1 MPRKVQSE
9 PSPMRK
15 EITAYLLK
23 DYQPRNPAER
33 SLVLRMADCK
43 YRVEKIYALQN
54 KVMSEA
60 IETQDPSL
68 SEDERVM
75 LGLLSL
81 TVTEDHA
88 LNRLYKME
96 SQCGRN
102 WDALHRSL
110 IALQGL
116 AELKFNSSVN

>member
-1 MPRKVQSE
+1 MARKVQSE
-9 PSPMRK
+9 PSPIRK
-15 EITAYLLK
+15 EITEFLLQ
-23 DYQPRNPAER
+23 DYQPRNATER
-33 SLVLRMADCK
+33 NLVLRMANCK

-60 IETQDPSL
+60 IEAQDPTL

-75 LGLLSL
+75 LGLHTLS
-81 TVTEDHA
+81 VTEDHP
-88 LNRLYKME
+88 LSRLYKME

-110 IALQGL
+110 IALQGA
-116 AELKFNSSVN
+116 AELKCNSSVN